1 MTREERTAADP
12 ILERVPDPSL
22 TGNSPHW
29 RPIHWRTWWLALAW
43 LVVAMGLAAIA
54 WAVRGVGWTDGMAPG
69 VMAAFA
75 LAGAAWCAGRAKA
88 PARAADFLFSAA
100 ESAPEGYAIAAPSGA
115 FVYVN
120 RRFRDLLAPA
130 EGEVMSLASLERR
143 LPVFDVLGEE
153 AAKEYARVKA
163 AAAGGIAVHAEIP
176 MLARSGAV
184 EWRRVS
190 VHPLPAGRWGDAS
203 GHVMWHFEDITA
215 RREVEEVRRREDEL
229 MADYLDHLPVGFFS
243 ADSEGRIR
251 FANHTLARW
260 LAFDSGELHGEEIF
274 FPEFVVGAG
283 GDDDVDPGSHGE
295 VTLRRRDGGTF
306 RAYLAQSQMNDSDGG
321 FAYSRS
327 VVLRDV
333 APLADANGLANS
345 VQRLRWLFDEAPVGI
360 ALLDLKGDV
369 TECNRALSKLLGLH
383 REALIGRPFSERI
396 SLEDRDDAAGQLSKV
411 VMGTMAA
418 IHLEV
423 RMPRGGSGDMVA
435 SLYAS
440 PMEDVDGEVS
450 GLVLHFIDTTEQKH
464 LESQFVQSQKMQAVG
479 QLAGGVAHDFNNL
492 LTAMVGFCDL
502 LLERH
507 GPDDPSF
514 ADIMQIKQNVNRAV
528 NLVRQL
534 LAFSR
539 KQTLQPVILDVTE
552 ALSELSNLL
561 HRLIGETIEL
571 DIEHGRELCAV
582 RVDPGQFDQVIINL
596 AVNARDAML
605 GGGTLSIRTSNV
617 TVDETMERGA
627 ELMPAGDYALIEV
640 MDTGSGISK
649 EDIGRIF
656 EPFFSTKE
664 VGAGTGL
671 GLSTVY
677 GIIRQTGGFIIV
689 DSAPGRG
696 THFKIYLPSYTVSG
710 DPTVIAETLPPG
722 EATDG
727 AEADLT
733 GSGTVLLV
741 EDEDAVRLFGV
752 RALRNKG
759 YRVLEAKDGEM
770 ALDVINA
777 SDTPIDLIISDV
789 VMPGMDGHTL
799 VRLVRHEHPA
809 VKIILI
815 SGYAE
820 DVVPEEIGRDPTI
833 HFLPK
838 PFSLKSLA
846 GKVKEVM
853 AG

>member
-1 MTREERTAADP
+1 MTRDGREPEP
-12 ILERVPDPSL
+12 PQGGSL
-22 TGNSPHW
+22 PH
-29 RPIHWRTWWLALAW
+29 RQSWRTWRRALAW
-43 LVVAMGLAAIA
+43 AVAAVGLAAVA
-54 WAVRGVGWTDGMAPG
+54 WAVRGTGWAADGAVPG
-69 VMAAFA
+69 ALAALAALA

-88 PARAADFLFSAA
+88 PARAADLLFSAA
-100 ESAPEGYAIAAPSGA
+100 ESAPEGYAVAAPGGA
-115 FVYVN
+115 FFYVN
-120 RRFRDLLAPA
+120 RSFRDLLAPA

-143 LPVFDVLGEE
+143 LPVFEVLGEE
-153 AAKEYARVKA
+153 AAAEFARVKA
-163 AAAGGIAVHAEIP
+163 AAAGGVAAHAEIP
-176 MLARSGAV
+176 MLARSGAI

-190 VHPLPAGRWGDAS
+190 VHPLPAGRWGAAP
-203 GHVMWHFEDITA
+203 GHVLWRIEDITA
-215 RREVEEVRRREDEL
+215 RREVEEVRRHEDEL
-229 MADYLDHLPVGFFS
+229 MGDYLDHLPVGFFS
-243 ADSEGRIR
+243 ADGEGRIR
-251 FANHTLARW
+251 FANRTLARW
-260 LAFDSGELHGEEIF
+260 LAIDGEELLGEALF
-274 FPEFVVGAG
+274 FPEFVVGADG
-283 GDDDVDPGSHGE
+283 GEAEPGGHGE

-306 RAYLAQSQMNDSDGG
+306 RAYLVQSQRNDAEGG

-333 APLADANGLANS
+333 APLADANGLAGS

-360 ALLDLKGDV
+360 ALLDLQGNV
-369 TECNRALSKLLGLH
+369 TECNRALLKLLGLH
-383 REALIGRPFSERI
+383 REALIDRPFSERI

-423 RMPRGGSGDMVA
+423 RMPRAGSGNLVA

-464 LESQFVQSQKMQAVG
+464 LETQFAQSQKMQAVG

-492 LTAMVGFCDL
+492 LTAMIGFCDL
-502 LLERH
+502 LLDRH

-561 HRLIGETIEL
+561 RRLIGETIEL
-571 DIEHGRELCAV
+571 DIEHGRELGTV

-605 GGGTLSIRTSNV
+605 GGGTLTIRTSDI
-617 TVDETMERGA
+617 TVDEAMERGA
-627 ELMPAGDYALIEV
+627 ELVPAGAYALIEV
-640 MDTGSGISK
+640 IDTGAGISK
-649 EDIGRIF
+649 ENIGRIF

-677 GIIRQTGGFIIV
+677 GIIHQTGGFIFV

-696 THFKIYLPSYTVSG
+696 THFSIYLPRYTADG
-710 DPTVIAETLPPG
+710 DLEAIARALPPG
-722 EATDG
+722 GTAAAADG
-727 AEADLT
+727 EADLT

-759 YRVLEAKDGEM
+759 YRVLEAKDGEA
-770 ALDVINA
+770 ALDVINSTDA
-777 SDTPIDLIISDV
+777 PIDLIISDV

-799 VRLVRHEHPA
+799 VRLVRHEHPG
-809 VKIILI
+809 VKIILM

-820 DVVPEEIGRDPTI
+820 DVVPEEIGRDPSI

-838 PFSLKSLA
+838 PFSLKALA

>member
-1 MTREERTAADP
+1 MAEPVAEKAPGLPLSGIPPR
-12 ILERVPDPSL
+12 
-22 TGNSPHW
+22 W
-29 RPIHWRTWWLALAW
+29 RLPHWRTWRWALAW
-43 LVVAMGLAAIA
+43 AVVAMGLAAVTWTVRSA
-54 WAVRGVGWTDGMAPG
+54 GWADGTAPG
-69 VMAAFA
+69 VLAAFA
-75 LAGAAWCAGRAKA
+75 LAAAAWCAGRAKA
-88 PARAADFLFSAA
+88 PALAADLLFSAA
-100 ESAPEGYAIAAPSGA
+100 ESAPEGYAVAAPGGA
-115 FVYVN
+115 FIYVN
-120 RRFRDLLAPA
+120 RRFHDLLAPA
-130 EGEVMSLASLERR
+130 KGEVMGLASLERR
-143 LPVFDVLGEE
+143 LPVFDILGEE
-153 AAKEYARVKA
+153 AAKEFARVKA

-190 VHPLPAGRWGDAS
+190 VHPLPAGRWSAGP
-203 GHVMWHFEDITA
+203 GYILWRFEDITA
-215 RREVEEVRRREDEL
+215 RREVEEVRHHEDEL
-229 MADYLDHLPVGFFS
+229 MADYLDQLPVGFFS
-243 ADSEGRIR
+243 ADSDGRIR
-251 FANHTLARW
+251 FANQTLARW
-260 LAFDSGELHGEEIF
+260 LAFDGGELHGDEVF
-274 FPEFVVGAG
+274 FSEFVIGAG
-283 GDDDVDPGSHGE
+283 GDDAGPGSHGE

-306 RAYLAQSQMNDSDGG
+306 RAYLAQSQKNDPDGG

-333 APLADANGLANS
+333 APLADANGLAGS
-345 VQRLRWLFDEAPVGI
+345 VQRVRWLFDEAPVGI
-360 ALLDLKGDV
+360 ALLDLQGDV
-369 TECNRALSKLLGLH
+369 TECNRALLKLLGLH
-383 REALIGRPFSERI
+383 REALIGRPFTDRI

-411 VMGTMAA
+411 VMATMAA

-423 RMPRGGSGDMVA
+423 RMPRAGSGDMVA

-440 PMEDVDGEVS
+440 PMEDADGEVS

-492 LTAMVGFCDL
+492 LTAMIGFCDL

-571 DIEHGRELCAV
+571 NIEHGRDLGTV
-582 RVDPGQFDQVIINL
+582 RVDPGQFDQVVINL

-605 GGGTLSIRTSNV
+605 GGGTLTIRTSNF

-696 THFKIYLPSYTVSG
+696 THFSIYLPLYMVDG
-710 DPTVIAETLPPG
+710 DAKAGARALPLAVAAG
-722 EATDG
+722 G
-727 AEADLT
+727 EADLT

-752 RALRNKG
+752 RALSNKG
-759 YRVLEAKDGEM
+759 YRVLEAKDGEA
-770 ALDVINA
+770 ALDVIN
-777 SDTPIDLIISDV
+777 STDVPIDLIISDV

-799 VRLVRHEHPA
+799 VRLVRHEHPG

-838 PFSLKSLA
+838 PFSLKALA

>member
-1 MTREERTAADP
+1 V
-12 ILERVPDPSL
+12 L
-22 TGNSPHW
+22 
-29 RPIHWRTWWLALAW
+29 
-43 LVVAMGLAAIA
+43 
-54 WAVRGVGWTDGMAPG
+54 
-69 VMAAFA
+69 AAFA
-75 LAGAAWCAGRAKA
+75 LASAAWCAGRAKA
-88 PARAADFLFSAA
+88 PALAADLLFCAA
-100 ESAPEGYAIAAPSGA
+100 ESAPEGYAVAAPDGA
-115 FVYVN
+115 FIYVN
-120 RRFRDLLAPA
+120 HRFYDLLVPA
-130 EGEVMSLASLERR
+130 KGEAMGLASLERR
-143 LPVFDVLGEE
+143 LPVFDVLGED
-153 AAKEYARVKA
+153 AAKEFARVKA
-163 AAAGGIAVHAEIP
+163 AAAGGVAVHAEIP

-190 VHPLPAGRWGDAS
+190 VHPLPAGRWGAAP
-203 GHVMWHFEDITA
+203 GCILWRFEDITA
-215 RREVEEVRRREDEL
+215 RREVEEVRRSEDEL
-229 MADYLDHLPVGFFS
+229 MADYLDQLPVGFFS
-243 ADSEGRIR
+243 ADSDGRIR
-251 FANHTLARW
+251 FANQTLARW
-260 LAFDSGELHGEEIF
+260 LAFDGGELHGEEVF
-274 FPEFVVGAG
+274 FSEFVVGAG
-283 GDDDVDPGSHGE
+283 GSDADLGSHGE

-306 RAYLAQSQMNDSDGG
+306 RAYLAQSQKNDPDGG

-333 APLADANGLANS
+333 VPLADANGLAGS
-345 VQRLRWLFDEAPVGI
+345 VQRVRWLFDEAPVGI
-360 ALLDLKGDV
+360 ALLDLQGDV
-369 TECNRALSKLLGLH
+369 TECNRALLKLLGLH
-383 REALIGRPFSERI
+383 REALIGRPFTDRV
-396 SLEDRDDAAGQLSKV
+396 SLEDRDDTAGQLSKV
-411 VMGTMAA
+411 VMATMAA

-423 RMPRGGSGDMVA
+423 RMPRAGFGDLVA

-440 PMEDVDGEVS
+440 PMEDADGEVS
-450 GLVLHFIDTTEQKH
+450 GLILHFIDTTEQKH

-492 LTAMVGFCDL
+492 LTAMIGFCDL

-571 DIEHGRELCAV
+571 NIEHGRELGPV
-582 RVDPGQFDQVIINL
+582 RVDPGQFDQVVINL

-605 GGGTLSIRTSNV
+605 GGGTLTIRTSNF

-627 ELMPAGDYALIEV
+627 ELIPAGEYALIEV
-640 MDTGSGISK
+640 MDTGAGISK

-696 THFKIYLPSYTVSG
+696 THFSIYLPRYTSDNG
-710 DPTVIAETLPPG
+710 LKAAARALPAVVAG
-722 EATDG
+722 G
-727 AEADLT
+727 EADLT

-752 RALRNKG
+752 RALSNKG
-759 YRVLEAKDGEM
+759 YRVLEAKDGEA
-770 ALDVINA
+770 ALDVIN
-777 SDTPIDLIISDV
+777 STDVPIDLIISDV

-799 VRLVRHEHPA
+799 VRLVRHEHPG

-838 PFSLKSLA
+838 PFSLKALA

>member
-1 MTREERTAADP
+1 MMHDEPKAAAP
-12 ILERVPDPSL
+12 LPYGS
-22 TGNSPHW
+22 SPHW
-29 RPIHWRTWWLALAW
+29 RTWRWALAW
-43 LVVAMGLAAIA
+43 AVVAMGLALVA
-54 WAVRGVGWTDGMAPG
+54 WAVRSAGWADGAAPG
-69 VMAAFA
+69 ALAVLA

-88 PARAADFLFSAA
+88 PTRAADLLFSAA
-100 ESAPEGYAIAAPSGA
+100 ESAPEGCAVAAPGGA

-120 RRFRDLLAPA
+120 QRFRDLLTPA
-130 EGEVMSLASLERR
+130 DGEVMGLASLERR

-153 AAKEYARVKA
+153 AAKEFARVKA
-163 AAAGGIAVHAEIP
+163 AAVGGVAVHAEIP

-190 VHPLPAGRWGDAS
+190 VHPLPAGRWGAAP
-203 GHVMWHFEDITA
+203 GHVLWRFEDITA
-215 RREVEEVRRREDEL
+215 RREVEEVRRHEDEL
-229 MADYLDHLPVGFFS
+229 MADYLDQLPVGFFS
-243 ADSEGRIR
+243 ADGEGRIR
-251 FANHTLARW
+251 FANQTLARW
-260 LAFDSGELHGEEIF
+260 LAFDGGELHGEEVF
-274 FPEFVVGAG
+274 FSEFVVGAG
-283 GDDDVDPGSHGE
+283 AGDADADPGSHGE
-295 VTLRRRDGGTF
+295 VTLRRRDGGAF
-306 RAYLAQSQMNDSDGG
+306 RAYLAQSQKNDSDGG
-321 FAYSRS
+321 FSYSRS

-333 APLADANGLANS
+333 APLADANGLAGS
-345 VQRLRWLFDEAPVGI
+345 AQRLRWLFDEAPVGI
-360 ALLDLKGDV
+360 ALLDLQGDV
-369 TECNRALSKLLGLH
+369 TECNRALLKLLGLH
-383 REALIGRPFSERI
+383 REALIGRPFTDRI

-411 VMGTMAA
+411 VMATMAA

-423 RMPRGGSGDMVA
+423 RMPRAGSGDLVA

-440 PMEDVDGEVS
+440 PMEDADGEVS

-492 LTAMVGFCDL
+492 LTAMIGFCDL

-571 DIEHGRELCAV
+571 NIEHGRELGTV

-605 GGGTLSIRTSNV
+605 GGGTLNIRTSNF
-617 TVDETMERGA
+617 TIEETMERGA

-640 MDTGSGISK
+640 MDTGAGISK

-696 THFKIYLPSYTVSG
+696 THFSIYLPRYAAAG
-710 DPTVIAETLPPG
+710 DPESTARALPSA
-722 EATDG
+722 ATAG
-727 AEADLT
+727 KEADLT

-752 RALRNKG
+752 RALSNKG
-759 YRVLEAKDGEM
+759 YRVLEAKDGET
-770 ALDVINA
+770 ALDVINSTDA
-777 SDTPIDLIISDV
+777 RIDLIISDV

-799 VRLVRHEHPA
+799 VRLVRHEHPG

-838 PFSLKSLA
+838 PFSLKALA